1 LNIETGFRNLKV
13 SGGLLMVGPPSDLI
27 VRWRLFLFNKFIH
40 GKVERYGMKN
50 IFLQIIA
57 TSCTITA
64 IGGVKMMDL
73 PAFPTVLL
81 VFIVVLGYL
90 FVLAGGISKR
100 KFNKE

>member
-27 VRWRLFLFNKFIH
+27 VRWRLFLFNAFIH

-57 TSCTITA
+57 TSCA
-64 IGGVKMMDL
+64 IAAISGVKVMDL
-73 PAFPTVLL
+73 PALPTVVL
-81 VFIVVLGYL
+81 VLIVVLGYL
-90 FVLAGGISKR
+90 FVLAGGISK
-100 KFNKE
+100 KNILK